1 MTDQAPRV
9 VRNYLA
15 ELDAA
20 LEGVPADLASDVRS
34 GIEEELSGLDAATAS
49 VRIEE
54 LGDPVFIAA
63 EMRDAVGPAPAAAL
77 VDTPKPL
84 TATRGFAIAAA
95 LLVAIGGIVVPVV
108 GWIVGIV
115 WMWMSPVWRRG
126 EKWVATLAGPA
137 AIGLALLGGLVGTAF
152 EGSGGLGGWHAL
164 ILVALA
170 SPVVVGVWLLWRAK
184 GRAAV

>member
-1 MTDQAPRV
+1 MTDQAPQV
-9 VRNYLA
+9 VRNYLSR
-15 ELDAA
+15 LDAA
-20 LEGVPADLASDVRS
+20 LDGVPADLAGDVRS

-63 EMRDAVGPAPAAAL
+63 EIRDAVDPVPVAARVETA
-77 VDTPKPL
+77 KPL

-95 LLVAIGGIVVPVV
+95 LLVAIGGIVVPFV
-108 GWIVGIV
+108 GWILGIV

-137 AIGLALLGGLVGTAF
+137 AIALALLGGLVGTTF
-152 EGSGGLGGWHAL
+152 EGGRGLGGWHAF

-170 SPVVVGVWLLWRAK
+170 LPVAVGVWLLWRTK